1 MPTQPRYRAEDLV
14 RFATSLLAKAGLDAD
29 KSKVVAEILVEGD
42 LLGHS
47 THGLHLL
54 APYLGD
60 LEKGGMTKSGEP
72 KVIADFPAAL
82 TWDGM
87 RLPGTWLTARA
98 IDIALERARKYGTC
112 TVAIRR
118 SHHIACLAAYL
129 KRVTDQGMMVMV
141 ISSGPESGG
150 VVPHGGRGPGVY
162 TPNPI
167 AAAWPTAGDPVMI
180 DVSMSITTHGLTGRL
195 QKEGRRL
202 PGQWVLDGKGNP
214 SDDPA
219 MLLTEPK
226 GGLLPMGGLDHGHKG
241 YALGLLVEALTGGLS
256 GHGRA
261 DPVEGW
267 SADVFVQVFDPALY
281 GGKEDFVR
289 QTEWVASACRATP
302 PRAGFDRVRLPG
314 ESGLRRREKQL
325 KDGVELYPS
334 ILPALRPWSE
344 KLGVAV
350 PAAVA

>member
-1 MPTQPRYRAEDLV
+1 MTTLRYRAADLE
-14 RFATSLLAKAGLDAD
+14 RFATALLDKAGLEAD

-42 LLGHS
+42 LLGHN

-54 APYLGD
+54 APYLND
-60 LEKGGMTKSGEP
+60 LEKGEMAKSGSP
-72 KVIADFPAAL
+72 KVIADFPAAV

-87 RLPGTWLTARA
+87 RLPGTWLTVRA
-98 IDIALERARKYGTC
+98 IDLALERARTLGTC
-112 TVAIRR
+112 TVVIRR

-129 KRVTDQGMMVMV
+129 KRVTDQGMMVML
-141 ISSGPESGG
+141 ISSGPETGG
-150 VVPHGGRGPGVY
+150 VVPHGGRGTGVF

-195 QKEGRRL
+195 NKEGRKL
-202 PGQWVLDGKGNP
+202 PGQWVLDGHGNP

-219 MLLTEPK
+219 VLFNDPK
-226 GGLLPMGGLDHGHKG
+226 GGLLPIGGTDHGHKG

-261 DPVEGW
+261 DGYEGW
-267 SADVFVQVFDPALY
+267 AADVYVQVFDPALY
-281 GGKEDFVR
+281 GGKANFLR
-289 QTEWVASACRATP
+289 QTEWVAEACRNTP
-302 PRAGFDRVRLPG
+302 PRPGFDRVRLPG

-325 KDGVELYPS
+325 REGVELYPG
-334 ILPALRPWSE
+334 IMPALAPWGE
-344 KLGVAV
+344 KLGVNA
-350 PAAVA
+350 PEALA